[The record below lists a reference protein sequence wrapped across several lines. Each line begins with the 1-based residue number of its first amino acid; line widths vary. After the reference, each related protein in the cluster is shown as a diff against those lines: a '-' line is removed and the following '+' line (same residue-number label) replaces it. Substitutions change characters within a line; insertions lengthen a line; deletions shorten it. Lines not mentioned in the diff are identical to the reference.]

1 MASKSKRATA
11 PSRISP
17 KTKAMSSR
25 QATASK
31 AKPTRHTRAGR
42 RTTLRVPGAL
52 EAEVT
57 RTAAELDISG
67 NEALLRLAQLGAVTA
82 KRQRNVRRVIG
93 DRHAAVARAGAE
105 THPRAFPSPEEMED
119 AILVDRD

>member
-11 PSRISP
+11 AGRISP

-25 QATASK
+25 QVSK
-31 AKPTRHTRAGR
+31 AKPTRHSRAGR

-52 EAEVT
+52 EAEVA

-82 KRQRNVRRVIG
+82 KRRRNVRRVIG

-119 AILVDRD
+119 AILVDRN